1 MIKAIFFDID
11 GTLVSSRSKFLS
23 DRLLAD
29 LTALRERGIK
39 IFLST
44 GRALQDLERT
54 GMLRGAQFD
63 GYVTINGQFCC
74 DRDGTPFRDRPIGLD
89 DMRGAYQAMRDNS
102 GIPALLEGN
111 GESWLTQINDR
122 VREIYEF
129 LHTEPYPVCP
139 LEQLL
144 SGRVYQFVPF
154 VTPEEERPFLDAM
167 PGCIHTRWHP
177 MGVDL
182 MPGDGGK
189 DVGVQAA
196 MARYGLERKEIM
208 AFGDGENDMPMLRL
222 AGTAVAMGNA
232 DVPVK
237 ELADYVTGGV
247 DEDGVS
253 QALRHFGLLPG

>member
-1 MIKAIFFDID
+1 MIKALFFDVD
-11 GTLVSSRSKFLS
+11 GTLVSFRQKFLS

-29 LTALRERGIK
+29 LAALRERGIQ

-54 GMLRGAQFD
+54 GMLRGARFD

-74 DRDGTPFRDRPIGLD
+74 DGDGVPFRDRPIDLD
-89 DMRGAYQAMRDNS
+89 DMRGAYQVMLDHPE
-102 GIPALLEGN
+102 IPALLEGN

-139 LEQLL
+139 LEELI

-154 VTPEEERPFLDAM
+154 VSTEEAKPFLDAM

-177 MGVDL
+177 MGLDI

-189 DVGVQAA
+189 DVGIRAA
-196 MARYGLERKEIM
+196 MERYDFARDEIM

-232 DVPVK
+232 DEPVK
-237 ELADYVTGGV
+237 ELADYVTAQV
-247 DEDGVS
+247 EEDGVS
-253 QALRHFGLLPG
+253 QALRHFGLLP